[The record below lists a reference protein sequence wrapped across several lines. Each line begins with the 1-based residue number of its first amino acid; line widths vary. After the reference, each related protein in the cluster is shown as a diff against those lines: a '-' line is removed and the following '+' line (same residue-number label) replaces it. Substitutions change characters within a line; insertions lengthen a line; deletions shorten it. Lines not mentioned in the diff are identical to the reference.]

1 MSEKKN
7 TEAQIAP
14 EKPTGTET
22 KTVEPRV
29 STPKETIASTAL
41 KEVGKRLLKQYPRE
55 SMIHVTS
62 DGTGFF
68 AKDDAIRHANKL
80 PDKIVIT
87 VKR

>member
-7 TEAQIAP
+7 TEAQIVP
-14 EKPTGTET
+14 EKSTETET
-22 KTVEPRV
+22 KIINPQA
-29 STPKETIASTAL
+29 STPEKTIASTTL
-41 KEVGKRLLKQYPRE
+41 KEIGKQLLKQYSYE
-55 SMIHVTS
+55 NTIHVAS

-68 AKDDAIRHANKL
+68 AKDDAIRHANTL